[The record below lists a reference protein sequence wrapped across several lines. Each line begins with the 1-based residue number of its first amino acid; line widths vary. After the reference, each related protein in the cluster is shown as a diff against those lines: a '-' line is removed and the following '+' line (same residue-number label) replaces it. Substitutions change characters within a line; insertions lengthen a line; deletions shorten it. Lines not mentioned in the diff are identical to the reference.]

1 MPKTRWQH
9 ADLAEAHL
17 KVAEELNIRAFELEN
32 KKIGEGRTS
41 SEALRLRIREEHA
54 LLRAQVHATLANA
67 EVLG

>member
-32 KKIGEGRTS
+32 KIGESSTS
-41 SEALRLRIREEHA
+41 GQALRLRIREEHA